1 MTRTQRGK
9 RETHSHFRESVLDEK
24 IDRRYERKRE
34 REEREGGLLPLGH
47 QSYSLI
53 TDGESEENEL

>member
-34 REEREGGLLPLGH
+34 REEREGDFSPLAINH
-47 QSYSLI
+47 IHS
-53 TDGESEENEL
+53 